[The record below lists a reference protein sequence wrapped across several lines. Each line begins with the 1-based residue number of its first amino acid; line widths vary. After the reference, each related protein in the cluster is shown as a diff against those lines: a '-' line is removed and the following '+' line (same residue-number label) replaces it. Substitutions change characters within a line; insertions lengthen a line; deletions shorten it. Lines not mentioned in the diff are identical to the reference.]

1 MMTSLFTGV
10 SGMNAHMDELSVIG
24 HNIANMNTY
33 GFKGSRSYFADLLSQ
48 SLEGI
53 SGPNQI
59 GAGVEMNG
67 VIKTFTQGAFETTA
81 SPLDLAL
88 NGSGFFVVQDDTG
101 ANYYTRAGEF
111 TFDRNGDLVNMS
123 GLYVGL

>member
-1 MMTSLFTGV
+1 MLTSLFTGV
-10 SGMNAHMDELSVIG
+10 SGMNAHMDELSVVG

-53 SGPNQI
+53 TGPNQI
-59 GAGVEMNG
+59 GAGVEMNA
-67 VIKTFTQGAFETTA
+67 VVKTFSQGAFETTA

-88 NGSGFFVVQDDTG
+88 EGSGFFVLHDLNDAQ
-101 ANYYTRAGEF
+101 YYSRFGGFQLNSE
-111 TFDRNGDLVNMS
+111 
-123 GLYVGL
+123 

>member
-1 MMTSLFTGV
+1 MLTSLFTGV
-10 SGMNAHMDELSVIG
+10 SGMNAHMDELSVVG

-59 GAGVEMNG
+59 GAGVEMNA
-67 VIKTFTQGAFETTA
+67 VVKTFT
-81 SPLDLAL
+81 
-88 NGSGFFVVQDDTG
+88 
-101 ANYYTRAGEF
+101 
-111 TFDRNGDLVNMS
+111 
-123 GLYVGL
+123 